1 MAVEVA
7 QWFRLLR
14 RSLARARV
22 GTVAGIAWARWEAE
36 EVSRL
41 PLRAA
46 AAVQAG
52 VRGLE
57 REVLEEG

>member
-1 MAVEVA
+1 M
-7 QWFRLLR
+7 
-14 RSLARARV
+14 

-36 EVSRL
+36 EMSRL

-46 AAVQAG
+46 VAVQAAAP
-52 VRGLE
+52 GLV